1 MSRYSSDSSDRAYIP
16 ITVNQLTAERP
27 RERRP
32 SGRPEPVANN
42 FFLGVPEHGGR
53 RRAASTGDSAQP
65 INVIIGED
73 RVRNRSRHRRGSSSG
88 SSRSHHSHRSHRSSI
103 REDDLPWDV
112 RRRLDIAD
120 QVEADERERRSRER
134 RRERDRGRFR
144 SDFEDEYE
152 ERRRKEERERRKIED
167 EIEEKK
173 KEKEREKER
182 IIEEAKRKEK
192 DKKKEEQKMKDKW
205 AEEEEDKK
213 RKKKEEQK
221 IQDQIV
227 EERMKQKFR
236 SAGTYFTDDP
246 RYAYGGGHRRR
257 R

>member
-42 FFLGVPEHGGR
+42 FFLGVPDQAGR

-65 INVIIGED
+65 INLIIGEN
-73 RVRNRSRHRRGSSSG
+73 RARSRSRHRRESSSG

-103 REDDLPWDV
+103 REDDLPWDL

-120 QVEADERERRSRER
+120 QVEADERRRSRER
-134 RRERDRGRFR
+134 RRERGGRSR
-144 SDFEDEYE
+144 SDFEDEYD
-152 ERRRKEERERRKIED
+152 ERRRREERERRKIED

-173 KEKEREKER
+173 KAKEKEKQR
-182 IIEEAKRKEK
+182 IIEEEKQKEK

-205 AEEEEDKK
+205 AEEEADKK
-213 RKKKEEQK
+213 RKKRDEQK
-221 IQDQIV
+221 IQDKIV
-227 EERMKQKFR
+227 EEKMKQKFR
-236 SAGTYFTDDP
+236 SAGTYLTDDP
-246 RYAYGGGHRRR
+246 RYAYYGGGRHRYY
-257 R
+257 